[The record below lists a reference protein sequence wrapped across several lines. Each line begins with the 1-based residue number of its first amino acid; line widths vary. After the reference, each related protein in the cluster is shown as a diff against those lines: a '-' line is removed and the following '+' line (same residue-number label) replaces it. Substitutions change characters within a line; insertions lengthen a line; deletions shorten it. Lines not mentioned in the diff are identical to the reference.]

1 MYKYDALVQNGQNT
15 THPVTVLDTQHNDS
29 DLKNKVV
36 AEPHPSFHSAA
47 LPGRSRNISL
57 ALAALLLHIALV
69 ALLVVVVLVPI
80 SLTSSGSLS
89 SQNNTLYITG
99 ITVIATLA
107 TSFTKNQIRELWLRN
122 VDVRLSR
129 GDNPGLANTYWRTA
143 LGVASTRETMGHW
156 DIYFTFLA
164 AALSTTAIVAGL
176 AASPA
181 TRLVPYEYLL
191 ADAFDYSCVKTS
203 DSISSAGNSWKLS
216 NGSYL
221 SVGVNYQFC
230 PTIEPLTLMGTM
242 NVLDPQDYGYADLG
256 VAVRQAALGAPGS
269 IYSTLNPP
277 NSIQLVS
284 PLNNTLDQ
292 FGASLM
298 STSTCAPVLTSNPV
312 QCSKG
317 NASFSSGYLTIASD
331 DGSCSSS
338 LYVGSNPSNNG
349 GWSTGNMCSRGAVG
363 QATVVAAGLNS
374 DAYYAAVS
382 MGDVDWI
389 NEDYNDS
396 FYPLVYGII
405 CAVDTSTA
413 IQLRN
418 LTLTF
423 SDPFGQS
430 RAYSRVLD
438 ADESSPCYSDF
449 QGTPISSVNDK
460 LKAISAFGPWQ
471 LLPYSFFELI
481 RPFIQTT
488 QLIAS
493 ENTNHS
499 LWVRAPPFAYANSRN
514 ALEDVLGVASA
525 LALARTTIVGGSGA
539 DRYIGSATIAYNR
552 IGIGKRLALLYVLPS
567 LTTVVIL
574 VWLLATTPR
583 KGLLISSSRLVDLC
597 EFAHRGDLHSTS

>member
-1 MYKYDALVQNGQNT
+1 MN
-15 THPVTVLDTQHNDS
+15 
-29 DLKNKVV
+29 
-36 AEPHPSFHSAA
+36 
-47 LPGRSRNISL
+47 
-57 ALAALLLHIALV
+57 
-69 ALLVVVVLVPI
+69 
-80 SLTSSGSLS
+80 
-89 SQNNTLYITG
+89 
-99 ITVIATLA
+99 
-107 TSFTKNQIRELWLRN
+107 
-122 VDVRLSR
+122 
-129 GDNPGLANTYWRTA
+129 
-143 LGVASTRETMGHW
+143 
-156 DIYFTFLA
+156 
-164 AALSTTAIVAGL
+164 
-176 AASPA
+176 
-181 TRLVPYEYLL
+181 
-191 ADAFDYSCVKTS
+191 TS
-203 DSISSAGNSWKLS
+203 DSISSAENSWKLS

-277 NSIQLVS
+277 NSIQLAS

-317 NASFSSGYLTIASD
+317 NASFSGGYLTISSD

-338 LYVGSNPSNNG
+338 LYIGSNPPGNV

-363 QATVVAAGLNS
+363 QATIVAAGLNS

-389 NEDYNDS
+389 NEDYNGS
-396 FYPLVYGII
+396 LNSLIYGII

-423 SDPFGQS
+423 SDPFGQA

-438 ADESSPCYSDF
+438 ADGSSPCYSDF

-481 RPFIQTT
+481 RPFILTT

-493 ENTNHS
+493 ENTNYS

-525 LALARTTIVGGSGA
+525 LALARTAVVGGSGA
-539 DRYIGSATIAYNR
+539 DRYIGSATIAYSR

-583 KGLLISSSRLVDLC
+583 KGLLISSSRLVELC
-597 EFAHRGDLHSTS
+597 EIARRGNLHNIS

>member
-1 MYKYDALVQNGQNT
+1 MYKYDALVKNGQDT
-15 THPVTVLDTQHNDS
+15 THPVTVVDGQHNDS

-36 AEPHPSFHSAA
+36 TQSRPSFHPAA
-47 LPGRSRNISL
+47 LPSRSRNISL
-57 ALAALLLHIALV
+57 ALAAVLLNIALV
-69 ALLVVVVLVPI
+69 VFLIVVVLVPI

-99 ITVIATLA
+99 ITVIATLT
-107 TSFTKNQIRELWLRN
+107 TSFTKNQIRKLWLRK

-129 GDNPGLANTYWRTA
+129 GDSPGIANASWRTA
-143 LGVASTRETMGHW
+143 LGLASTRETMGHW
-156 DIYFTFLA
+156 DIFFTFLA
-164 AALSTTAIVAGL
+164 AGLSTTAIVAGL

-181 TRLVPYEYLL
+181 TRLVPYEYFL
-191 ADAFDYSCVKTS
+191 ADAFDYSCVSTS
-203 DSISSAGNSWKLS
+203 DSISPPENSWKLS

-230 PTIEPLTLMGTM
+230 PTIEPLTLMGIM

-256 VAVRQAALGAPGS
+256 VAVRQAALGAPAS

-277 NSIQLVS
+277 NSIQLAS

-292 FGASLM
+292 YGASLM

-317 NASFSSGYLTIASD
+317 NASFSGGYLTIASD

-338 LYVGSNPSNNG
+338 VYIGSNPPSSS

-389 NEDYNDS
+389 TEDYNGS
-396 FYPLVYGII
+396 LYPLIYGII
-405 CAVDTSTA
+405 CAVDTSAA

-423 SDPFGQS
+423 SDPFGQA

-438 ADESSPCYSDF
+438 ADGSSLCYSDF

-493 ENTNHS
+493 EATNYS

-525 LALARTTIVGGSGA
+525 LALARTTIIGGSGA
-539 DRYIGSATIAYNR
+539 DRYIGSATIAYSR
-552 IGIGKRLALLYVLPS
+552 IGIGERLALLYVLPS

-583 KGLLISSSRLVDLC
+583 KGLLISSSRLVDLY
-597 EFAHRGDLHSTS
+597 EFARRGNLYSTS